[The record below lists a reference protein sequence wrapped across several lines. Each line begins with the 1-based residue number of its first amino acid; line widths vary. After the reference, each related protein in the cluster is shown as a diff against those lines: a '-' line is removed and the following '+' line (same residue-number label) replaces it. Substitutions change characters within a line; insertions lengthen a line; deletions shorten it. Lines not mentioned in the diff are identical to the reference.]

1 MFSVLELRSQVAL
14 WEQYFRDSSSEIE
27 NLQGELIWYQVNN
40 PSKDAA
46 VKVEHFQN
54 RLLLQQKLINDMFR
68 QLKLS
73 HRLLMKKD
81 PKAKIE
87 ENYAASMKHL
97 GEQLDTFQKLY
108 NEMKAEFK
116 KVIQVPLYD

>member
-14 WEQYFRDSSSEIE
+14 WEQYFRDSTSEIE

-40 PSKDAA
+40 PSKEAA
-46 VKVEHFQN
+46 IKVEHFQN
-54 RLLLQQKLINDMFR
+54 QLLLQQQLINDMFR

-81 PKAKIE
+81 PKAKLE
-87 ENYAASMKHL
+87 ENYAASMKQL
-97 GEQLDTFQKLY
+97 GEQLDMFQKLY

-116 KVIQVPLYD
+116 KVIQVPLYE

>member
-46 VKVEHFQN
+46 IKVEHFQN
-54 RLLLQQKLINDMFR
+54 QLLLQQQLINDMFR

-81 PKAKIE
+81 PKAKLE
-87 ENYAASMKHL
+87 ENYAASMKQL
-97 GEQLDTFQKLY
+97 GEQLDMFQKLY

-116 KVIQVPLYD
+116 KVIQVPLYE

>member
-46 VKVEHFQN
+46 IKVEHFQN
-54 RLLLQQKLINDMFR
+54 QLLLQQELINDMFR

-73 HRLLMKKD
+73 DRLLKKKD
-81 PKAKIE
+81 PKAKLE
-87 ENYAASMKHL
+87 EAYANSMK
-97 GEQLDTFQKLY
+97 QLDEKLEMFQKLY

-116 KVIQVPLYD
+116 QVIQVSLYD

>member
-46 VKVEHFQN
+46 IKVEHFQN
-54 RLLLQQKLINDMFR
+54 QLLLQQKLINDMFR

-73 HRLLMKKD
+73 DRLLKKKD
-81 PKAKIE
+81 PKSKLE
-87 ENYAASMKHL
+87 ENYASSMKLL
-97 GEQLDTFQKLY
+97 GEQLDMFQKLY

-116 KVIQVPLYD
+116 EVIKVPLYD